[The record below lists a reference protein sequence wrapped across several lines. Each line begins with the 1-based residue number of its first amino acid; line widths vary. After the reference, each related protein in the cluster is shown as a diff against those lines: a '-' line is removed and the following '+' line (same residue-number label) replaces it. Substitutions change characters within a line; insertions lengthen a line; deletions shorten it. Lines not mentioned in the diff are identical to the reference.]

1 MSAMEHSTTDRPPG
15 TTPGDRSA
23 AATDTAE
30 RTPGARHF
38 QSLILPGLAKGP
50 ILPAWLRRPFRRTDT
65 PASR

>member
-30 RTPGARHF
+30 RTGARHF

-50 ILPAWLRRPFRRTDT
+50 ILPAWLRRPFRRPDT
-65 PASR
+65 HASR